1 MKGGTNLYLRL
12 KYEIQRKGYSIDMFS
27 NRIGISEK
35 TLRNKINGITDF
47 TWSEVLLIRKLIDPK
62 MKLEELFK
70 KEPKNINVIK

>member
-1 MKGGTNLYLRL
+1 MKGGVDLYLRL

-27 NRIGISEK
+27 NEIGISEK

-47 TWSEVLLIRKLIDPK
+47 TWSEVLLIRKLINPK

>member
-1 MKGGTNLYLRL
+1 MKGGVNLYLRL

-27 NRIGISEK
+27 NEIGISEK

-47 TWSEVLLIRKLIDPK
+47 TWSEVLLIRKLINPK

>member
-1 MKGGTNLYLRL
+1 MKGGVDLYLRL

-27 NRIGISEK
+27 NKIGISEK

-47 TWSEVLLIRKLIDPK
+47 TWSEVLLIRKLINPK

>member
-1 MKGGTNLYLRL
+1 MYLRL

-27 NRIGISEK
+27 NKIGISEK

-47 TWSEVLLIRKLIDPK
+47 TWSEVLLIRKLINPK

>member
-1 MKGGTNLYLRL
+1 MYLRL

-27 NRIGISEK
+27 NKIGISEK

-47 TWSEVLLIRKLIDPK
+47 TWSEVLLIRNLINPK

>member
-1 MKGGTNLYLRL
+1 MYLRL

-27 NRIGISEK
+27 NEIGISEK

-47 TWSEVLLIRKLIDPK
+47 TWSEVLLIRKLINPK

>member
-1 MKGGTNLYLRL
+1 MKGGVNLYLRL

-27 NRIGISEK
+27 NKIGISEK

-47 TWSEVLLIRKLIDPK
+47 TWSEVLLIRKLINPK